1 MGLWTK
7 LKGELIDIVEWLD
20 PTNNTLV
27 HRFER
32 YNNEIKYSSKLV
44 VRASQ
49 ACVFVNMGKIADVFE
64 PGMYSL
70 DTKNLPILS
79 TLMGWKYG
87 FNSPFKC
94 EVYFVCTRKFTDNK
108 WGTKNPI
115 MLRDPEFGPVRLR
128 AFGTY
133 AFQVADPAKLITQIA
148 GTDARFSTDEISEQL
163 RNLIVA
169 RFADLL
175 GESKLPILDLAANYN
190 ELGGKISE
198 QISAEFK
205 EQYGIEVHTLVIENI
220 SLPPEVEAA
229 LDKRASMG
237 IIGNMQQYT
246 QFQAANAL
254 TDAAKN
260 PGTAGDS
267 MGLGMGLLMAG
278 QMGQMIPQQGAAPAA
293 GGPPPLPSAPK
304 YYVALGGQQAGPFE
318 VPLIQQQVMSK
329 QVTPDTL
336 VWKTGMAAWKKASEV
351 PELAGL
357 FNSVPPPLPT

>member
-27 HRFER
+27 HRFQR
-32 YNNEIKYSSKLV
+32 YNNEIKYGAKLV
-44 VRASQ
+44 VRPSQ
-49 ACVFVNMGKIADVFE
+49 VGVFVNMGKIADVFE
-64 PGMYSL
+64 NGMYTL

-79 TLMGWKYG
+79 TLLGWKYG

-94 EVYFVCTRKFTDNK
+94 EVYFVCVRKYTDNK

-133 AFQVADPAKLITQIA
+133 AFQVSDPAKLITAIA
-148 GTDARFSTDEISEQL
+148 GTDARFTTDEISDQL

-198 QISAEFK
+198 TISAEFK
-205 EQYGIEVHTLVIENI
+205 EQYGIDVHTLVIENI
-220 SLPPEVEAA
+220 SLPPEVEKA

-237 IIGNMQQYT
+237 ILGNMQQYT

-278 QMGQMIPQQGAAPAA
+278 QLGQVMPRQAAAPAS

-304 YYVALGGQQAGPFE
+304 FYVALAGQQAGPFE
-318 VPLIQQQVMSK
+318 VQVIQQQVVNK

-336 VWKTGMAAWKKASEV
+336 VWRTGMAEWKKASEV
-351 PELAGL
+351 PELAPL
-357 FNSVPPPLPT
+357 FDSVPPPLPK

>member
-1 MGLWTK
+1 MGLWSK

-20 PTNNTLV
+20 PSNNTLV

-32 YNNEIKYSSKLV
+32 YNNEIKYGAKLV
-44 VRASQ
+44 VRPSQ
-49 ACVFVNMGKIADVFE
+49 AGVFVNMGQIADVFQ
-64 PGMYSL
+64 PGMYTL

-79 TLMGWKYG
+79 TLLGWKYG

-94 EVYFVCTRKFTDNK
+94 EVYFVTTRKYTDNK

-133 AFQVADPAKLITQIA
+133 AFQVSDPAKLITTVA
-148 GTDARFSTDEISEQL
+148 GTDARFTTEEINDQL

-175 GESKLPILDLAANYN
+175 GESKLPILELAANYN
-190 ELGGKISE
+190 ELGVKISE
-198 QISAEFK
+198 KISTEFQ
-205 EQYGIEVHTLVIENI
+205 EQYGIQVHTLVIENI

-254 TDAAKN
+254 TDAAQN
-260 PGTAGDS
+260 PGTAGNA
-267 MGLGMGLLMAG
+267 MGMGMGLLMAG
-278 QMGQMIPQQGAAPAA
+278 QMAQVMPQPAAAPA
-293 GGPPPLPSAPK
+293 GGPPPLPPTEK
-304 YYVALGGQQAGPFE
+304 FFVVLGGQQAGPFE
-318 VPLIQQQVMSK
+318 IPLIQQQVMNR
-329 QVTPDTL
+329 QVTRDTL
-336 VWKTGMAAWKKASEV
+336 VWKAGLAAWTKASEV

-357 FNSVPPPLPT
+357 FAAVPPPLPS